1 MNNKKITLILFGI
14 VVVVFALYFTILHLS
29 FKQSYC
35 QNQLNTISEK
45 SAGEDWDA
53 AKTAYYSLKDKWEMN
68 KYIVQLNHGEQSYAE
83 MTKNM
88 ERLEVAVI
96 NHERYETQLHV
107 KEIKTLVDNLFQ
119 AAPQH

>member
-1 MNNKKITLILFGI
+1 
-14 VVVVFALYFTILHLS
+14 VLHLS
-29 FKQSYC
+29 IKQSYC

-45 SAGEDWDA
+45 SAGEDWET
-53 AKTAYYSLKDKWEMN
+53 AKTAYFDLKGHWDAN
-68 KYIVQLNHGEQSYAE
+68 KYLVQLNHGEQSYAE

-88 ERLEVAVI
+88 ERLEAAVI
-96 NHERYETQLHV
+96 YHEKYETQLHV